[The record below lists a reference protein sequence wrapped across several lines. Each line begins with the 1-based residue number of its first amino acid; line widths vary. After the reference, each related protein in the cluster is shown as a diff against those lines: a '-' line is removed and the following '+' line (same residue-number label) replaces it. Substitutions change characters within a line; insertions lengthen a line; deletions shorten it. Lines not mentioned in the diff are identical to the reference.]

1 MDVLFDPSFEFR
13 IPERLKFLT
22 DVGIEIIDDI
32 LPSRGPFENPDE
44 QIGTC
49 PEHPCG
55 LACEEFGINSAPTM
69 QHHMDEDLGPW
80 LVHNLKVF
88 PEENTQRGFV

>member
-22 DVGIEIIDDI
+22 DVSQVKEIIDDI

-55 LACEEFGINSAPTM
+55 LVREEFAINSAPT
-69 QHHMDEDLGPW
+69 L
-80 LVHNLKVF
+80 
-88 PEENTQRGFV
+88 